1 MSWLNTMTKKHTE
14 STQVSHLQFLGEQD
28 GVTERELKERLVE
41 CFLHSMN
48 VQAAYLARVAYGG
61 SAVNV
66 ALCLRAESGP
76 DRDVAENAGR
86 IFASMFGRHEHMD
99 IVFVDQS
106 QESQLAKVCTPF
118 FDSRA
123 R

>member
-1 MSWLNTMTKKHTE
+1 MKKHTE

-28 GVTERELKERLVE
+28 GVPERELKERLVE
-41 CFLHSMN
+41 YLRQSSK

-66 ALCLRAESGP
+66 ALCLRAKGGP

-86 IFASMFGRHEHMD
+86 VFASMFGRHEHMD
-99 IVFVDQS
+99 IVFVDQR
-106 QESQLAKVCTPF
+106 QESQLAKACAPF
-118 FDSRA
+118 FDNRVS
-123 R
+123 